1 MMMMVNDGDD
11 GDNDGGD
18 AYTRC
23 LGRSQSDVGR
33 QSVGK
38 LEEMVLVKTVT
49 TVPRKNNAKDV
60 DVGWGT
66 DDYDGDS
73 GGVGEMADRVFS
85 GRGRAHCAHKT
96 NLRRRPCN
104 YLHRA
109 TPCGSG
115 PVRKKKSNVSI
126 SFPENDVIQPAA
138 TTSDT
143 HLHKQEA
150 KYIQHFYILDMRSY
164 ARPPNKTLWSIVD
177 FSHNFNIKKQPV
189 V

>member
-1 MMMMVNDGDD
+1 MMMMVNDGD
-11 GDNDGGD
+11 NDGGG
-18 AYTRC
+18 AYTSC

-66 DDYDGDS
+66 DDYDGES
-73 GGVGEMADRVFS
+73 GGVREMADRVFS

-115 PVRKKKSNVSI
+115 PVRKKKSNVSNFF
-126 SFPENDVIQPAA
+126 SGKRRD
-138 TTSDT
+138 TTSCYY
-143 HLHKQEA
+143 L
-150 KYIQHFYILDMRSY
+150 
-164 ARPPNKTLWSIVD
+164 
-177 FSHNFNIKKQPV
+177 
-189 V
+189 